1 LAVIGLH
8 GCLHRHWQSLGC
20 GDHLE

>member
-8 GCLHRHWQSLGC
+8 GCLQGHWQSLGS
-20 GDHLE
+20 GDNFG